1 MMKKL
6 ATKYLTVTFLA
17 AALCVLAFS
26 SAVFAADKVYK
37 IKIGNTT
44 DPDHPLNVCLEE
56 VAKLMREKSGGRLD
70 ATVFPSS
77 QLGSLRTI
85 TEGLQMGTIEMGTQ
99 SPGGLASFMP
109 LYAVLE
115 LPYLYSSHADA
126 YKIVDGPIGNEL
138 DEMFRKKTGVRIL
151 GYVLNFHRNVTNS
164 KRPIKHPEDFKGL
177 KLRVPETKSI
187 MDTITLLGATP
198 IPMGF
203 GEVYTSLSQGIID
216 GQENPVSV
224 IWASKLYEVQ
234 KYLSMTGHAYSP
246 AVVTISDQFYESL
259 PEDLRKIIME
269 SVVEVRAST
278 RETVEKQDR
287 DLAVQLKEKGMEINE
302 VDVTEFRKLM
312 EPLYKT
318 FVDENGPEAAE
329 FLKRIRESL

>member
-1 MMKKL
+1 MGKL
-6 ATKYLTVTFLA
+6 AAKRATVRLLA
-17 AALCVLAFS
+17 AALCVLAFAG
-26 SAVFAADKVYK
+26 AVFAADKTYK
-37 IKIGNTT
+37 IKVGNTT

-109 LYAVLE
+109 LYGVLE

-126 YKIVDGPIGNEL
+126 YKIVDGSIGNEL
-138 DEMFRKKTGVRIL
+138 DEMFRKKTGVRVL

-164 KRPIKHPEDFKGL
+164 KHPIKHPEDFKGL

-187 MDTITLLGATP
+187 MDTIALLGATP

-259 PEDLRKIIME
+259 PEDLRKVIVE
-269 SVVEVRAST
+269 SVAEVRAST
-278 RETVEKQDR
+278 RETVEKQDQ
-287 DLAVQLKEKGMEINE
+287 DLVTQLKEKGMEINE

-312 EPLYKT
+312 EPLYKA